1 MAGGV
6 NQLADGSSQVT
17 GGLGALSAGANQMA
31 GGVNQLAD
39 GSSQVTGGLG
49 TLSVGANQMAG
60 GVNQLASGSGQ
71 VTTGLGAL
79 STGSTQLIDGVNKL
93 ADGSGKVT
101 DGLVK
106 VNDGSGELAEKLGE
120 GAEKTG
126 EVKGTDKTYD
136 MFASPVKVKTEKMA
150 EVPNYGTG
158 FTPYFYHS
166 VYLLG
171 HYYYQSYIH
180 YVIQWAFQNQDLAG
194 LLVSSAY
201 YYQSVLFK
209 R

>member
-1 MAGGV
+1 MAPV
-6 NQLADGSSQVT
+6 I
-17 GGLGALSAGANQMA
+17 
-31 GGVNQLAD
+31 
-39 GSSQVTGGLG
+39 
-49 TLSVGANQMAG
+49 
-60 GVNQLASGSGQ
+60 
-71 VTTGLGAL
+71 TTGLGAL

-150 EVPNYGTG
+150 EVPNYGTDSHRIS
-158 FTPYFYHS
+158 YHS
-166 VYLLG
+166 VYSLG

-180 YVIQWAFQNQDLAG
+180 YVIQWAFQNQI
-194 LLVSSAY
+194 
-201 YYQSVLFK
+201 
-209 R
+209 

>member
-1 MAGGV
+1 M
-6 NQLADGSSQVT
+6 
-17 GGLGALSAGANQMA
+17 
-31 GGVNQLAD
+31 
-39 GSSQVTGGLG
+39 
-49 TLSVGANQMAG
+49 
-60 GVNQLASGSGQ
+60 
-71 VTTGLGAL
+71 

-136 MFASPVKVKTEKMA
+136 MFASPVKVKTEKLA

-158 FTPYFYHS
+158 FTPYFLS
-166 VYLLG
+166 LG
-171 HYYYQSYIH
+171 LFVGDHYYRSYTHYTIQS
-180 YVIQWAFQNQDLAG
+180 AFRNQDLVG
-194 LLVSSAY
+194 LLVSSAF

-209 R
+209 Q

>member
-1 MAGGV
+1 MRKS
-6 NQLADGSSQVT
+6 NRWPR
-17 GGLGALSAGANQMA
+17 
-31 GGVNQLAD
+31 
-39 GSSQVTGGLG
+39 
-49 TLSVGANQMAG
+49 
-60 GVNQLASGSGQ
+60 
-71 VTTGLGAL
+71 
-79 STGSTQLIDGVNKL
+79 
-93 ADGSGKVT
+93 
-101 DGLVK
+101 K

-171 HYYYQSYIH
+171 HYYYLSYIH
-180 YVIQWAFQNQDLAG
+180 YVIQWAFRNQDLVG
-194 LLVSSAY
+194 LLVSSAC

>member
-1 MAGGV
+1 MAC
-6 NQLADGSSQVT
+6 QVT
-17 GGLGALSAGANQMA
+17 GGLGTLSTGANQMA
-31 GGVNQLAD
+31 GGVNQSD
-39 GSSQVTGGLG
+39 GRSNQVTGGLG

-60 GVNQLASGSGQ
+60 GVNQLADGSNQ
-71 VTTGLGAL
+71 VTTGLGTL
-79 STGSTQLIDGVNKL
+79 NGGLNQMSTGSTQLIDGVNKL

-136 MFASPVKVKTEKMA
+136 MFASPVKVKTKKMA

-158 FTPYFYHS
+158 FTPYFLS
-166 VYLLG
+166 LVYLLG
-171 HYYYQSYIH
+171 HYYYLSYIH
-180 YVIQWAFQNQDLAG
+180 YVIQLVFRNQDLVG

-209 R
+209 Q